1 MSSHVSQHVLY
12 RIANAPIR
20 AHPYPHVYVRD
31 VFPDDFYRELIAHL
45 PPASAFRNLKAL
57 GRVSADYP
65 DTRLVFPV
73 TPDNVQALPEPLT
86 AFWTWVAQQFLT
98 GEFMQQM
105 LSHFARPL
113 GERWRGAEDLRF
125 HDEALIVRDSSTYA
139 LEPHTD
145 NLKKVL
151 SFLFYLPANDSM
163 AHLGT
168 SLYASKD
175 PDFVCMTGRHYPYDR
190 FHLVTTMPFLPNSLF
205 AFVKTGNSFHGV
217 EPITDTGVCR
227 DLLLYDIKVQN
238 PPELGRRNAAT
249 TPTGATPVRFSFG

>member
-1 MSSHVSQHVLY
+1 MSSHVSHHVLY
-12 RIANAPIR
+12 RIANTPVH

-31 VFPDDFYRELIAHL
+31 VFPQDFYRELIAHL
-45 PPASAFRNLKAL
+45 PPADAFRNLKTL

-65 DTRLVFPV
+65 DTRQVFPV
-73 TPDNVQALPEPLT
+73 TPEDVQALGEPFT
-86 AFWTWVAQQFLT
+86 TFWTWVGQQFLN

-105 LSHFARPL
+105 LSHFGRHL
-113 GERWRGAEDLRF
+113 EQRWGAATGLKF
-125 HDEALIVRDSSTYA
+125 QDEALIVRDSSTYA

-168 SLYASKD
+168 SIYASKD
-175 PDFVCMTGRHYPYDR
+175 PGFVCMNGRHYPFDR

-205 AFVKTGNSFHGV
+205 AFVKTGRSFHGV
-217 EPITDTGVCR
+217 EPITDPGVCR
-227 DLLLYDIKVQN
+227 DLLLYDIKVHN
-238 PPELGRRNAAT
+238 PPELDQREA
-249 TPTGATPVRFSFG
+249 GATLPGAAPVRFSFG